1 MPRRWSIEVS
11 NRRLGQTPSQTV
23 GPFFHFGLPYEGD
36 NQLVAA
42 GAQGQKIVVEG
53 KVLDGA
59 GEPVPDV
66 MIEIWQANAAGK
78 YDHPEDRQDKPVDPA
93 FHGFGRCA
101 TDKDGIYRFHTVK
114 PGAVPG
120 PGNSLQAPHL
130 AVFVFGRGMLK
141 QLLTRIYFEDEAHN
155 ADDPVLHLVPEGRRP
170 TLIARKT
177 NSATYAKDIVLQGKG
192 ETVFFEY

>member
-1 MPRRWSIEVS
+1 MSKPH
-11 NRRLGQTPSQTV
+11 LGQTPSQTV
-23 GPFFHFGLPYEGD
+23 GPFFHFGLPYQDD
-36 NQLVAA
+36 NKLVAN
-42 GAQGQKIVVEG
+42 GTLGQQIVVEG
-53 KVLDGA
+53 KVIDGG

-66 MIEIWQANAAGK
+66 MIEVWQANAAGK
-78 YDHPEDRQDKPVDPA
+78 YDHPEDTQEKPIDPA

-101 TDKDGIYRFHTVK
+101 TDKDGMFRFHTVK

-155 ADDPVLHLVPEGRRP
+155 ADDPVLSLVPEARRA

-177 NSATYAKDIVLQGKG
+177 SSTTYAKDIVLQGAG

>member
-1 MPRRWSIEVS
+1 MSKT
-11 NRRLGQTPSQTV
+11 RLGQTPSQTV
-23 GPFFHFGLPYEGD
+23 GPFFHFGLPFEGD
-36 NQLVAA
+36 SNLITGAVA
-42 GAQGQKIVVEG
+42 GEKIVIEG
-53 KVLDGA
+53 KVTDGA

-78 YDHPEDRQDKPVDPA
+78 YDHPEDTQDKPVDDG

-101 TDKDGIYRFHTVK
+101 TDKEGMFRFQTVK

-130 AVFVFGRGMLK
+130 VTFVFGRGMLK

-155 ADDPVLHLVPEGRRP
+155 ANDPVLGLVPEARRA

-177 NSATYAKDIVLQGKG
+177 NSSSYRLDIVLQGG
-192 ETVFFEY
+192 AETVFFDY

>member
-1 MPRRWSIEVS
+1 MGKT
-11 NRRLGQTPSQTV
+11 RLGQTPSQTV
-23 GPFFHFGLPYEGD
+23 GPFFHFGLPYQGD
-36 NQLVAA
+36 NNLIVGDAK
-42 GAQGQKIVVEG
+42 GERIVVEG
-53 KVLDGA
+53 RVTDGQ

-78 YDHPEDRQDKPVDPA
+78 YDHPEDWQDKSVDEG

-101 TDKDGIYRFHTVK
+101 TDNDGKYSFQTIK

-130 AVFVFGRGMLK
+130 VTFVFGRGMLK
-141 QLLTRIYFEDEAHN
+141 QLLTRIYFEDESHN
-155 ADDPVLHLVPEGRRP
+155 ANDPILGLVPEARRA
-170 TLIARKT
+170 TLIAHK
-177 NSATYAKDIVLQGKG
+177 SKPATYSLNIVLQGEG

>member
-1 MPRRWSIEVS
+1 MSKT
-11 NRRLGQTPSQTV
+11 RLGQTPSQTV

-36 NQLVAA
+36 SNLIA
-42 GAQGQKIVVEG
+42 GDSQGQRIVVEG
-53 KVLDGA
+53 KVTDGA
-59 GEPVPDV
+59 GEAVPDV

-78 YDHPEDRQDKPVDPA
+78 YDHPEDTQDKPIDEG

-101 TDKDGIYRFHTVK
+101 TDKEGIFRFQTVK

-120 PGNSLQAPHL
+120 QGNSLQAPHL
-130 AVFVFGRGMLK
+130 VTFVFGRGMLK

-155 ADDPVLHLVPEGRRP
+155 ANDPVLGLIPEARRG

-177 NSATYAKDIVLQGKG
+177 NSATYTMNIVLQGEG

>member
-1 MPRRWSIEVS
+1 MSKPRF
-11 NRRLGQTPSQTV
+11 GQTPSQTV
-23 GPFFHFGLPYEGD
+23 GPFFHYALPYENDSNLVVGD
-36 NQLVAA
+36 
-42 GAQGQKIVVEG
+42 AQGQRVVVEG
-53 KVLDGA
+53 RVTDGQ

-78 YDHPEDRQDKPVDPA
+78 YDHPEDAQDKPVDKG

-101 TDKDGIYRFHTVK
+101 TDKDGVYRFHTVK

-120 PGNSLQAPHL
+120 PGNTLQAPHL
-130 AVFVFGRGMLK
+130 VTFVFGRGMLK

-155 ADDPVLHLVPEGRRP
+155 ANDPVLGLVPDARRA

-177 NSATYAKDIVLQGKG
+177 NAATYKLDIVLQGEG
-192 ETVFFEY
+192 ETVFFDY

>member
-1 MPRRWSIEVS
+1 LSKP
-11 NRRLGQTPSQTV
+11 RLGQTPSQTV
-23 GPFFHFGLPYEGD
+23 GPFFHFGLPYQGD
-36 NQLVAA
+36 NKLVAD
-42 GAQGQKIVVEG
+42 GALGQQIVVEG
-53 KVLDGA
+53 KVIDGG

-78 YDHPEDRQDKPVDPA
+78 YDHPEDTQAKPLDPS

-101 TDKDGIYRFHTVK
+101 TDKEGIYRFHTIK
-114 PGAVPG
+114 PGSVPG

-130 AVFVFGRGMLK
+130 VVFVFGRGMLK

-155 ADDPVLHLVPEGRRP
+155 ADDPVLGLVPEARRA

-177 NSATYAKDIVLQGKG
+177 NSAAYTKDIVLQGAG